1 MAASADYKG
10 LIKQSS
16 VILFIILGLYLA
28 LIRPLAKQGVNM
40 LQGQIDEALV
50 ELKKYIPEEEGELL
64 PTEESVE
71 LLETSLAQNEQN
83 YKILKK
89 FVDPERD
96 YLPKGTQEAGLY
108 FTEQLH
114 ITVKRLKRQAS
125 TLKIQ
130 IPEDFGFS
138 EEMPADSQDVEL
150 LLKELDVVDRVTTLL
165 MEQGVEEISLVKPL
179 TAIEQRDQK
188 TEKLFYRE
196 LPIQLSFLC
205 NSFTLV
211 KFLYQMK
218 NFSPVLVVKEIIVK
232 KKDALSIQVEMLLSK
247 IVVS

>member
-10 LIKQSS
+10 LIRQSS
-16 VILFIILGLYLA
+16 IILFVILGLYLA
-28 LIRPLAKQGVNM
+28 LVRPLAKQGVNM
-40 LQGQIDEALV
+40 LQGQIDEALM
-50 ELKKYIPEEEGELL
+50 ELEKYIPEEEGELL

-83 YKILKK
+83 YKVLKK
-89 FVDPERD
+89 FVDPERN
-96 YLPKGTQEAGLY
+96 YLPEGTQEAGLY

-150 LLKELDVVDRVTTLL
+150 LLKELDVVDRLTTLL

-179 TAIEQRDQK
+179 TAVEQRDQK

-205 NSFTLV
+205 NSSTLV
-211 KFLYQMK
+211 KFLYQIK

-232 KKDALSIQVEMLLSK
+232 KKDDLSLQVEMLLSK